1 MRISDKYGINQTCF
15 HQALVVGNHDTIY
28 YHTTFRKMDIT
39 PVILLEQ
46 NITNIYLFV
55 HI

>member
-28 YHTTFRKMDIT
+28 YHTTFRKMDIP
-39 PVILLEQ
+39 PVIWVASVP
-46 NITNIYLFV
+46 IP
-55 HI
+55 